1 MNETLLDVLRN
12 VLVACGLLVALAAL
26 ARGFPARTAIGA
38 GLELWIA
45 GGLMK
50 LSSAIISWEAIATV
64 VIVVAIRKVAVMA
77 IPKPPAVMSDEA
89 TIG

>member
-12 VLVACGLLVALAAL
+12 VLVGCGLLVAVAAL
-26 ARGFPARTAIGA
+26 ARGFPARMAIGA

-45 GGLMK
+45 GGLLK
-50 LSSAIISWEAIATV
+50 LSSAMISWEAIVTV
-64 VIVVAIRKVAVMA
+64 VTVISVRKIAIMA
-77 IPKPPAVMSDEA
+77 IPPPVPLSSDEA

>member
-1 MNETLLDVLRN
+1 MNETVLDVLRN
-12 VLVACGLLVALAAL
+12 ILVGSGLLIAFAAL
-26 ARGFPARTAIGA
+26 ARGFPPRTAIGA
-38 GLELWIA
+38 GIELWIA

-50 LSSAIISWEAIATV
+50 LSSAIVSWEAIATV

-77 IPKPPAVMSDEA
+77 LPKPPVLRSDEA